1 MDDGDD
7 ETGDNR
13 SVFEEVERNEG
24 VSSSEFLPEHESDHS
39 ETSDDKEGN
48 GSSCNQCDLLVI
60 VSKGGGMRKL
70 TIAPSRTVS
79 VGGGDGDEDH
89 SGTSNEEDQSD
100 DVQFVEVSSPSSLC
114 AGLLENNDS
123 RSFFGDL
130 LDLIHSRSDGQ
141 TTHRLS
147 FSVPESGENRQSKD
161 GDEDCKSIVS
171 ALVSRRAESDAV
183 LWECQ
188 KGRSD

>member
-1 MDDGDD
+1 MTRGRGCVRCDTTGARVDDGDD

-13 SVFEEVERNEG
+13 SVLEEVEGNEG
-24 VSSSEFLPEHESDHS
+24 VSSSEFLPQYESDHS
-39 ETSDDKEGN
+39 ETSDDEEGN
-48 GSSCNQCDLLVI
+48 GSSCNQCDLSVI
-60 VSKGGGMRKL
+60 ALKRRRRRKL

-123 RSFFGDL
+123 RSFFRDL
-130 LDLIHSRSDGQ
+130 LDLIHSRGDGE

-161 GDEDCKSIVS
+161 GDEN
-171 ALVSRRAESDAV
+171 
-183 LWECQ
+183 
-188 KGRSD
+188 